1 MKTKNFCSY
10 SYALVSIFSLNESLI
25 VNDSIQFLMLMYN
38 EAYFFFVP
46 KYHLSNQ
53 SIFRYRDRYVNK
65 KLIISCILDQ
75 SINELTRVVNI
86 IVSSTEMLTHGPAL
100 PIKLSI
106 LYFIFRFSKKLK
118 ISKHSLLRL
127 STFFNNS

>member
-75 SINELTRVVNI
+75 SINELTRVLI
-86 IVSSTEMLTHGPAL
+86 LLSHPQKCLLMAL
-100 PIKLSI
+100 PYPSN
-106 LYFIFRFSKKLK
+106 FRFCFSKKLK